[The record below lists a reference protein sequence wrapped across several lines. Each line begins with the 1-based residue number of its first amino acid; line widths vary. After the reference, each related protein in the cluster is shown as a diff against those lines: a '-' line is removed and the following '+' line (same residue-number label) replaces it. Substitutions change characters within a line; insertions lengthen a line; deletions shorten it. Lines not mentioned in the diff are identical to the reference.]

1 MPLVDSFWYIGYD
14 CPPFTGLFEYVSC
27 VARASL
33 AMATCL
39 VREEARVAIN
49 WYGGWHHG
57 KKYVTWKERKREK
70 YVTGKKRGR
79 EKEREREKTV
89 KHVGVLRE

>member
-1 MPLVDSFWYIGYD
+1 MLLVASFWCVGYD

-27 VARASL
+27 VAGASL

-39 VREEARVAIN
+39 VREEALVAVN

-57 KKYVTWKERKREK
+57 KKYVTRRERE
-70 YVTGKKRGR
+70 G
-79 EKEREREKTV
+79 EREKTV
-89 KHVGVLRE
+89 KHVGVL

>member
-1 MPLVDSFWYIGYD
+1 MAL
-14 CPPFTGLFEYVSC
+14 LEYMYVLC
-27 VARASL
+27 VAGDSL

-57 KKYVTWKERKREK
+57 KKYVI
-70 YVTGKKRGR
+70 GR
-79 EKEREREKTV
+79 ERERE
-89 KHVGVLRE
+89 RERVRKRERKRRQ